1 MSEYCI
7 ELNNLTKR
15 FGKFT
20 AVDNFSLQLLPGKVY
35 GIVGPNGAGKSTTM
49 AMIMGSLQPTEGTG
63 NVMGHQL
70 GSEQALKILGYSP
83 EFTSFYDDMSCV
95 EYLWYM
101 GTLGGLSNEEAMEK
115 AMSLIKQYDLVEHA
129 YKKVSKF
136 STGMKKKVSLA
147 QAMIHDPQI
156 LLLDEPTANLDPS
169 SRMEILDTVRK
180 MVQERKL
187 TVLISSHVLTEL
199 ETVIDHVV
207 MINHGKLIMDED
219 IVTAQEKFKQGIL
232 VVNCNNNDLLLEKL
246 ENKYDVEKSKDSI
259 RIMTSDV
266 SILKKEV
273 VKVIFENDLILNVLH
288 EEVLSIDLLYKQRL
302 KEKINETYIF
312 KNFRNNNKV
321 GLIVSILISV
331 TVGVIVVSTN
341 KTNTIGAYQ
350 VVLEN
355 VLMLQHLLV
364 YFVITGFLLM
374 VSTIFNATGAY
385 CQ

>member
-1 MSEYCI
+1 
-7 ELNNLTKR
+7 
-15 FGKFT
+15 
-20 AVDNFSLQLLPGKVY
+20 
-35 GIVGPNGAGKSTTM
+35 M

-180 MVQERKL
+180 MVQEKKL

-232 VVNCNNNDLLLEKL
+232 VVSCNNNDLLLEKL

-288 EEVLSIDLLYKQRL
+288 EEVLSLDLLYKQAL
-302 KEKINETYIF
+302 EGE
-312 KNFRNNNKV
+312 NK
-321 GLIVSILISV
+321 
-331 TVGVIVVSTN
+331 
-341 KTNTIGAYQ
+341 
-350 VVLEN
+350 
-355 VLMLQHLLV
+355 
-364 YFVITGFLLM
+364 
-374 VSTIFNATGAY
+374 
-385 CQ
+385 

>member
-288 EEVLSIDLLYKQRL
+288 EEVLSLDLLYKQAL
-302 KEKINETYIF
+302 EGE
-312 KNFRNNNKV
+312 NK
-321 GLIVSILISV
+321 
-331 TVGVIVVSTN
+331 
-341 KTNTIGAYQ
+341 
-350 VVLEN
+350 
-355 VLMLQHLLV
+355 
-364 YFVITGFLLM
+364 
-374 VSTIFNATGAY
+374 
-385 CQ
+385 